1 MVLSLSER
9 AALRIGVVMA
19 VGVMV
24 RESMVRFVVAVV
36 VIVSA
41 ACGTTDRTASED
53 PDELITDTTA
63 PVEPPSMQPIDEPS
77 GGPVCEADLVPALAA
92 LDSETGEFQWTYC
105 SADLAWREVRGATD
119 DIVYIDSTT
128 SDSPS
133 SASASGLLTA
143 VIAVDALSGEELW
156 RVPVVRQ
163 QLGWPLGPFAG
174 SGVVVVAVN
183 DDNGAAIVGLD
194 AKSGDTIWRVAEA
207 DLSGAAATMGAPV
220 PAVAPLANTD
230 EVAVLAVPSGLVGLD
245 RVNGTQLWSSEVF
258 LLDESGVGVA
268 RGPAAVDGS
277 TVMIPAAA
285 QTATAPMP
293 PGGESG
299 TGCCVGPDGV
309 TYCVGE
315 PGETAPG
322 AVIAGDDDPPCALV
336 TAPLGPSTLVA
347 VDASTGATLWQGP
360 RLDHPAAADGYVVG
374 YVHSGMGSSSGPNSE
389 VIVVDATTGEQLW
402 SQPGSESY
410 GDLWAIGDG
419 AVYVNAINDDSQP
432 SVVAYEL
439 ESGDERWRLSPE
451 SRLSEPQQV
460 VDDGVVLLWNDLAML
475 STTDGT
481 ARWTIP
487 ASVSPETPMSSVGHN
502 SAAVFVSFNG
512 LQWTD

>member
-1 MVLSLSER
+1 MS
-9 AALRIGVVMA
+9 
-19 VGVMV
+19 V
-24 RESMVRFVVAVV
+24 RKSMVRFVVAVV
-36 VIVSA
+36 VVVSA
-41 ACGTTDRTASED
+41 ACGTTDRTASDD
-53 PDELITDTTA
+53 PDELITDTTV
-63 PVEPPSMQPIDEPS
+63 PMVPPSMQSSDEPS
-77 GGPVCEADLVPALAA
+77 GGPVCEDDLVPALAA
-92 LDSETGEFQWTYC
+92 LDPATGEFQWTYC

-119 DIVYIDSTT
+119 DVVYVNSTM

-133 SASASGLLTA
+133 TA
-143 VIAVDALSGEELW
+143 VASDQRFAVTAVDALSGEELW
-156 RVPVVRQ
+156 RVPVARQ

-174 SGVVVVAVN
+174 SGVVVVAVD

-207 DLSGAAATMGAPV
+207 DLSDAAASMGTPDPV
-220 PAVAPLANTD
+220 VAPLANTD
-230 EVAVLAVPSGLVGLD
+230 EVAVLAAPSGLVGLD

-277 TVMIPAAA
+277 TVMIPAAS
-285 QTATAPMP
+285 QIATAPMP

-299 TGCCVGPDGV
+299 TGCCVAPDGA

-315 PGETAPG
+315 PGETSPG
-322 AVIAGDDDPPCALV
+322 AVIAGDDDPPCELV

-374 YVHSGMGSSSGPNSE
+374 YVHAGMGSSGPNSE
-389 VIVVDATTGEQLW
+389 VVVVDAATGEQLW

-419 AVYVNAINDDSQP
+419 AVYVNVISDDSLP

-451 SRLSEPQQV
+451 SMLSEPQQV
-460 VDDGVVLLWNDLAML
+460 VNDGVALLWNDLAML

-481 ARWTIP
+481 TRWTIP
-487 ASVSPETPMSSVGHN
+487 ATVSPETPMSSVGHN
-502 SAAVFVSFNG
+502 PASMFVSFNG